1 MPVRF
6 TSRAAC
12 WNFAPISELP
22 YHDKNFTRDKT
33 VILYCASGGRSAL
46 AAKVLKDMG
55 FGQVYNVGA
64 FKDWVES
71 GGAIE
76 RPIEPGM

>member
-1 MPVRF
+1 
-6 TSRAAC
+6 
-12 WNFAPISELP
+12 
-22 YHDKNFTRDKT
+22 
-33 VILYCASGGRSAL
+33 
-46 AAKVLKDMG
+46 MG